1 MERPYLGMMCFTIAS
16 LRFLA
21 CVVLASGA
29 FKEPTFASFAV
40 KYEGL
45 LTTVLVWSACVDVII
60 AVILCYFLMD
70 QRDNS
75 FGR

>member
-1 MERPYLGMMCFTIAS
+1 MCFSLAS

-21 CVVLASGA
+21 CVVLTAGA
-29 FKEPTFASFAV
+29 FKEPTFESFAII
-40 KYEGL
+40 YAWL
-45 LTTVLVWSACVDVII
+45 LTTVLVSSACVDVII